1 VELVNQRADA
11 DWLRLEYAA
20 SERRVCGLIG
30 MAVSSYRYQA
40 TRCDDEL
47 RARLVELAREK
58 PRFGYR
64 RLHVLLR
71 RDGGRVNHKRVHR
84 VYREAGLTLR
94 RKKRK
99 HCVRVGTPLQART
112 SANQE
117 WALDFVHDAVE
128 CGRAIRVLSVVDA
141 YTRECLALEVD
152 TSFASRRVTRV
163 LEAIMAERGQPG
175 SIRCDNGPEFTSR
188 HFLAWGMEQ
197 KIEVVHIQP
206 GKPTQNGRVESFHA
220 RLREECLNV
229 SWFQNLFDAKRKS
242 AGWRTEYN
250 EERPHSSL
258 GYLTPTEFAAR
269 ETTSYGKDA
278 CQKTASL
285 ENAKERVSHFPTAPA
300 TAVGSNEV
308 QLTCRIIP

>member
-1 VELVNQRADA
+1 
-11 DWLRLEYAA
+11 
-20 SERRVCGLIG
+20 
-30 MAVSSYRYQA
+30 M
-40 TRCDDEL
+40 
-47 RARLVELAREK
+47 ELAREK

-64 RLHVLLR
+64 RLHVLLFR
-71 RDGGRVNHKRVHR
+71 AGEAVNHKRVHR
-84 VYREAGLTLR
+84 VYREAGLSLR

-99 HCVRVGTPLQART
+99 HCVRAGKPLQERT
-112 SANQE
+112 AANQE

-188 HFLAWGMEQ
+188 HFLAWGVEQ

-229 SWFQNLFDAKRKS
+229 SWFQNLFDAKRKI
-242 AGWRTEYN
+242 ATWRTEYN
-250 EERPHSSL
+250 DERPHSSL
-258 GYLTPTEFAAR
+258 GYLTPTEFATQ
-269 ETTSYGKDA
+269 EMTSYGKDA
-278 CQKTASL
+278 CHKTASL
-285 ENAKERVSHFPTAPA
+285 ENAEERVSHFPTAPA
-300 TAVGSNEV
+300 AAASNEV

>member
-1 VELVNQRADA
+1 
-11 DWLRLEYAA
+11 
-20 SERRVCGLIG
+20 
-30 MAVSSYRYQA
+30 MAVSSYRYET
-40 TRCDDEL
+40 TRSDGPL
-47 RARLVELAREK
+47 RTRLVELAREK

-64 RLHVLLR
+64 RLHILLGR
-71 RDGGRVNHKRVHR
+71 GGEHVNHKRVHR
-84 VYREAGLTLR
+84 VYREAGLMLR

-99 HCVRVGTPLQART
+99 HCVRAGKPLLART
-112 SANQE
+112 AANQE

-163 LEAIMAERGQPG
+163 LEAIMAERGTPD

-188 HFLAWGMEQ
+188 HFLAWGVEQ
-197 KIEVVHIQP
+197 KIEVVHIQA

-220 RLREECLNV
+220 RLREECLNI
-229 SWFQNLFDAKRKS
+229 SWFQNLFDAKRKV
-242 AGWRTEYN
+242 AAWRRDYN
-250 EERPHSSL
+250 QERPHSSL

-269 ETTSYGKDA
+269 AMTSYGKDA

-285 ENAKERVSHFPTAPA
+285 ENAEERVPHFPTAP
-300 TAVGSNEV
+300 TADASDNEV
-308 QLTCRIIP
+308 PVSCRIIP